1 MRVVFMGTPDIS
13 AACLKK
19 ILADGF
25 EVVGIYTQPDRPKG
39 RGMKLV
45 PSPVKEIALAEGIPV
60 FQPENFKSD
69 EAVAELA
76 ALKPDVCAVVAYGR
90 ILPQRVLD
98 IPTKGCIN
106 IHTSLLPAY
115 RGSAPYQ
122 WAVLDGLTETGVSC
136 MYLSAVGI
144 YTQPDRP
151 KGRGM
156 KLVPSPVKEI
166 ALAEGIPVFQP
177 ENFKSD
183 EAVAELAALK
193 PDVCAVV
200 AYGRILPQR
209 VLDIPTKGCINIH
222 TSLLPAYRGSAPY
235 QWAVL
240 DGLTE
245 TGVSC
250 MYLSAG
256 MDAGDIID
264 VAKTPIGENET
275 AGELLDRLAVL
286 GADLL
291 SKSLGRMSQGEVEA
305 TAQDEALVTYAPM
318 LDKTMC
324 PIDWSKSAQ
333 AIHNQV
339 RGLHPWP
346 VATATIGGTDFKIH
360 QTVLVND
367 TTGKAPGTPLEL
379 NKKGLKIACGG
390 GTVLEIRQLQAQG
403 GKRMAAPDYFRGHP
417 LEI

>member
-13 AACLKK
+13 ATCLNK

-25 EVVGIYTQPDRPKG
+25 EVVGVYTQPDRPKG

-45 PSPVKEIALAEGIPV
+45 ASPVKEIALANNIPV

-69 EAVAELA
+69 ETVA
-76 ALKPDVCAVVAYGR
+76 
-90 ILPQRVLD
+90 Q
-98 IPTKGCIN
+98 
-106 IHTSLLPAY
+106 
-115 RGSAPYQ
+115 
-122 WAVLDGLTETGVSC
+122 
-136 MYLSAVGI
+136 
-144 YTQPDRP
+144 
-151 KGRGM
+151 
-156 KLVPSPVKEI
+156 
-166 ALAEGIPVFQP
+166 LAE
-177 ENFKSD
+177 
-183 EAVAELAALK
+183 LK

-291 SKSLGRMSQGEVEA
+291 SNTLSKMAQGDVAA
-305 TAQDEALVTYAPM
+305 TAQDEAKVTYAPM

-324 PIDWSKSAQ
+324 PIDWSKPAQ
-333 AIHNQV
+333 KIHDQV

-346 VATATIGGTDFKIH
+346 IATTEIGGTKFKIH
-360 QTVLVND
+360 QTILVSE
-367 TTGKAPGTPLEL
+367 TTGKAPGTHIEL
-379 NKKGLKIACGG
+379 NKTGLRMACGD
-390 GTVLEIRQLQAQG
+390 GTVLEIRQLQAEG